1 MRNSKYIYFVGIGGI
16 GMSAIA
22 RYFNAL
28 CKSVSGYDLTETSL
42 TQNLVN
48 EGILVH
54 YEDSI
59 DFIPK
64 EIKENKDKVLI
75 IYTPAV
81 PSKNAELSYFRKN
94 DFRILKR
101 AEALGLISKTTEN
114 IAVAGTHGKT
124 TVSTLIS
131 HILWLN
137 NSLSV
142 AFMGGISKNYSSN
155 LLLSKK
161 LSDTFKVSDNSYTVL
176 EADEYDRSF
185 LNFYPK
191 ISLVTSLDADHLDIY
206 GNKNELVATFEKF
219 VSQTKKEGSII
230 INNKVK
236 LNLPKGIKKYT
247 YSLSDKT
254 DFFAENIRLIDGFYL
269 IDLQTPTYKLENI
282 KIGIPGLINVENS
295 IAAASI
301 AYLSGVSKEIIK
313 QGLETYKGV
322 KRRFDIQISNNELVY
337 IDDYAHHP
345 EEILALVSSV
355 RKMYPDKKITGIF
368 QPHLFSRTQ
377 DFASE
382 FAESL
387 SLLDE
392 LILMDIYPAR
402 ELPIEG
408 VTSKIILDKV
418 SIENKI
424 LCKKDDVINIL
435 KNRELEVLL
444 TIGAGNI
451 DTLVGEIN
459 KLFDKK
465 SKEL

>member
-1 MRNSKYIYFVGIGGI
+1 MKNNKYIYFIGIGGI

-22 RYFNAL
+22 RYFKAL
-28 CKSVSGYDLTETSL
+28 GKDVFGYDLTKTTL
-42 TQNLVN
+42 TQNLEK
-48 EGILVH
+48 EGIAVH
-54 YEDSI
+54 YKDNI

-64 EIKENKDKVLI
+64 EIKENKDEVII

-81 PSKNAELSYFRKN
+81 PATNTELIYFRQNNFK
-94 DFRILKR
+94 ILKR

-124 TVSTLIS
+124 TVSILVA

-142 AFMGGISKNYSSN
+142 AFMGGISKNYNSN
-155 LLLSKK
+155 LLLKNN
-161 LSDTFKVSDNSYTVL
+161 LSDNLELYDDYTVL

-206 GNKNELVATFEKF
+206 GDKNELVRTFEKF
-219 VSQTKKEGSII
+219 VSQTKKDGSVI

-236 LNLPKGIKKYT
+236 LNLPKDIKKYI
-247 YSLSDKT
+247 YSLSDRT
-254 DFFAENIRLIDGFYL
+254 DFFAENIRLKDSFYL
-269 IDLQTPTYKLENI
+269 IDLQTPTYKLENV

-313 QGLETYKGV
+313 KGLETYKGV
-322 KRRFDIQISNNELVY
+322 KRRFDVQIFNNQLVY

-355 RKMYPDKKITGIF
+355 QKMFPDKKITGIF

-377 DFASE
+377 DFAIE

-387 SLLDE
+387 SFLNE
-392 LILMDIYPAR
+392 LILLDIYPAR
-402 ELPIEG
+402 EKPIEG
-408 VTSKIILDKV
+408 VTSEIIFDNVNIK
-418 SIENKI
+418 NKI
-424 LCKKDDVINIL
+424 LCEKENVINAL

-444 TIGAGNI
+444 TIGAGDI

-459 KLFDKK
+459 KEFDKK
-465 SKEL
+465 NKKL

>member
-1 MRNSKYIYFVGIGGI
+1 MRNNKHIYFIGIGGI

-28 CKSVSGYDLTETSL
+28 GKNVSGYDLTETTL
-42 TQNLVN
+42 TQNLVS
-48 EGILVH
+48 EGISVH
-54 YEDSI
+54 YQDNI

-64 EIKENKDKVLI
+64 EVKQNKSEVII

-81 PSKNAELSYFRKN
+81 PSTNAELSYFRKN
-94 DFRILKR
+94 NFKILKR
-101 AEALGLISKTTEN
+101 AKALGLISEMTEN

-142 AFMGGISKNYSSN
+142 AFMGGISKNYNSN
-155 LLLSKK
+155 LLLSEK
-161 LSDTFKVSDNSYTVL
+161 LSDSFKVSDNSYTVL

-206 GNKNELVATFEKF
+206 GDKKELVATFEKF
-219 VSQTKKEGSII
+219 VSQTKIGGAII
-230 INNKVK
+230 VNNKVK
-236 LNLPKGIKKYT
+236 LNLPKDIKKYT

-254 DFFAENIRLIDGFYL
+254 DFFAKNIRLENNFYL

-282 KIGIPGLINVENS
+282 KIGILGLINVENS
-295 IAAASI
+295 IAAAAS

-313 QGLETYKGV
+313 QGLETYEGV
-322 KRRFDIQISNNELVY
+322 KRRFDVQISNNKLVY

-345 EEILALVSSV
+345 EEILALISSV

-377 DFASE
+377 DFASG

-418 SIENKI
+418 NIENKI
-424 LCKKDDVINIL
+424 LCDKDEVINIL
-435 KNRELEVLL
+435 KNRDLEVLI

-451 DTLVGEIN
+451 DTLVGKIN
-459 KLFDKK
+459 NLFDEKI
-465 SKEL
+465 